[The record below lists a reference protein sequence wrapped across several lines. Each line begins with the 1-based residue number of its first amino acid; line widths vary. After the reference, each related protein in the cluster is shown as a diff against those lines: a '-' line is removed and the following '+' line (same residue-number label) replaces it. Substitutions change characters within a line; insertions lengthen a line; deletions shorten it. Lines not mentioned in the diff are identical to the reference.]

1 MNTSVRKRPFVLV
14 VMMAS
19 ASLGISVIG
28 ATEEGGN
35 EEKPVKYAPAYCH
48 NFRLNCQV
56 KAGHVC
62 CRFPLPPTGCAD

>member
-1 MNTSVRKRPFVLV
+1 MLV

-28 ATEEGGN
+28 ATEGDGGGEGG
-35 EEKPVKYAPAYCH
+35 KPVKYAPAYCH
-48 NFRLNCQV
+48 NFRLNCRV

-62 CRFPLPPTGCAD
+62 CRFPLPPTG